1 MAHAGDL
8 VVTSGKLV
16 SSAMPTGG
24 LVIDE
29 GGDAVISG
37 EVDRDIVNNGN
48 LMLSDRV
55 AGNIPGTGKLVLG
68 FQAPC

>member
-1 MAHAGDL
+1 MAHAGEL
-8 VVTSGKLV
+8 VLTSGKLV

-24 LVIDE
+24 LIIDE
-29 GGDAVISG
+29 GDNAVISG

-48 LMLSDRV
+48 LMLSDQV

-68 FQAPC
+68 FQARC